1 MSRGGVRGGFGS
13 RGSIRGGFGGH
24 GSSRGGFGSRG
35 GHGGQDLRWQT
46 LNNLSAATV
55 NLTRYSTLH
64 TFEIKFL

>member
-13 RGSIRGGFGGH
+13 RGNIRGGF
-24 GSSRGGFGSRG
+24 RGRG

-55 NLTRYSTLH
+55 NLTR
-64 TFEIKFL
+64 